1 MKFLS
6 DAKKLASIMK
16 EVNLMKSNK
25 FAVAALIFG
34 IVGVIADFVS
44 TKSMDRSEEDR
55 YRQIAQEEAEK
66 VYNQKTEG
74 R

>member
-1 MKFLS
+1 MK
-6 DAKKLASIMK
+6 MK
-16 EVNLMKSNK
+16 GNK
-25 FAVAALIFG
+25 FAVAALVFG
-34 IVGVIADFVS
+34 IIGVIADFVS

>member
-6 DAKKLASIMK
+6 NAKKIASIMK
-16 EVNLMKSNK
+16 EVNLMKGNK

>member
-16 EVNLMKSNK
+16 EVNLMKGNK

>member
-1 MKFLS
+1 MKG
-6 DAKKLASIMK
+6 
-16 EVNLMKSNK
+16 NK

-44 TKSMDRSEEDR
+44 TKSMDRYEEDR

-66 VYNQKTEG
+66 VYNQKTKG

>member
-1 MKFLS
+1 MRFLS
-6 DAKKLASIMK
+6 DAKKIASIMK
-16 EVNLMKSNK
+16 EVNLMKGNK

>member
-6 DAKKLASIMK
+6 DAKKIASIMK
-16 EVNLMKSNK
+16 EVNLMKGNK
-25 FAVAALIFG
+25 FAVAALVFG
-34 IVGVIADFVS
+34 IIGVIADFAS

-55 YRQIAQEEAEK
+55 YRQIAQEEAER

>member
-1 MKFLS
+1 MKG
-6 DAKKLASIMK
+6 
-16 EVNLMKSNK
+16 NK
-25 FAVAALIFG
+25 FAVAALVFG

-66 VYNQKTEG
+66 VYNQKTGG

>member
-6 DAKKLASIMK
+6 DAKKIASIMK
-16 EVNLMKSNK
+16 EVNLMKGNK

-66 VYNQKTEG
+66 VYNQKIEG

>member
-1 MKFLS
+1 MKG
-6 DAKKLASIMK
+6 
-16 EVNLMKSNK
+16 NK

-66 VYNQKTEG
+66 VYNQKTLQSKD
-74 R
+74 

>member
-1 MKFLS
+1 
-6 DAKKLASIMK
+6 
-16 EVNLMKSNK
+16 MKSNK
-25 FAVAALIFG
+25 FAVAALILG

-66 VYNQKTEG
+66 VYIQKTEG

>member
-1 MKFLS
+1 MK
-6 DAKKLASIMK
+6 A
-16 EVNLMKSNK
+16 NK
-25 FAVAALIFG
+25 FAVAALVFG
-34 IVGVIADFVS
+34 IIGVIADFVS

>member
-16 EVNLMKSNK
+16 EVNLMKGNK
-25 FAVAALIFG
+25 FAVAALVFG
-34 IVGVIADFVS
+34 IIGVIADFVS

>member
-1 MKFLS
+1 
-6 DAKKLASIMK
+6 MK
-16 EVNLMKSNK
+16 EVNLMKGNK

>member
-6 DAKKLASIMK
+6 DAKKIASIMK
-16 EVNLMKSNK
+16 EVNLMKGNK